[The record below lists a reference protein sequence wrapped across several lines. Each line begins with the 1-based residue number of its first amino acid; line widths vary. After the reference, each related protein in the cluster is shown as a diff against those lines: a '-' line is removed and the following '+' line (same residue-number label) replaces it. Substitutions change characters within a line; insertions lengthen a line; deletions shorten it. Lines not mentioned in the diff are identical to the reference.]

1 MSETAPSNPR
11 SSWKAQIPTICMGF
25 LVLAFLNARDATQA
39 AFFGMAG
46 LIAFAWFL
54 RSAKHVRNVPA
65 DSGPVLF
72 YLGNLAAVGATRMS
86 GAYVLAAITFGLLGI
101 VNFFVSEEP
110 SLPHRLGMALICFSI
125 LGTFL
130 VLASARLRK
139 FGGYIFSL
147 GFIVAGL
154 LFAYAAVLSVGS
166 DEENANLQAI
176 KQSVLAAFLM
186 LAGFP
191 GLWNLFFR
199 LRTTPI
205 YEKGL
210 AGPHG
215 FIPWKATERLELTE
229 SNGGCQLEVGAY
241 GGWTLYVDVPEDR
254 RDDVRAL
261 LQRVNALQ

>member
-1 MSETAPSNPR
+1 
-11 SSWKAQIPTICMGF
+11 
-25 LVLAFLNARDATQA
+25 
-39 AFFGMAG
+39 
-46 LIAFAWFL
+46 
-54 RSAKHVRNVPA
+54 
-65 DSGPVLF
+65 
-72 YLGNLAAVGATRMS
+72 MS
-86 GAYVLAAITFGLLGI
+86 GVYVLAAITFGLLGI
-101 VNFFVSEEP
+101 VNFFVSEEL

-130 VLASARLRK
+130 ALASAGLRK
-139 FGGYIFSL
+139 FGGYIFSV

-166 DEENANLQAI
+166 DKEKAKLQAV

-186 LAGFP
+186 LAGLP
-191 GLWNLFFR
+191 GLWNLLFR

-205 YEKGL
+205 YESGL

-215 FIPWKATERLELTE
+215 FVTWTASERLEFTE
-229 SNGGCQLEVGAY
+229 SNRGCQLEVGAY

-261 LQRVNALQ
+261 VQRKDALQA